1 MIRPPRRKLWLLACA
16 AIAVGVIAPTASA
29 TSPINAYKTADAHW
43 KRTFEWTIEKTVSP
57 ASWNLLTGQSGT
69 STYTVTVTKSAPTD
83 NIYVDGKV
91 CVENVSQ
98 APTENLK
105 VVDRL
110 QALVGD
116 DVITLASVP
125 LDMSINPV
133 LDPGE
138 SQCYPYSIPFEPVA
152 GATYRNNARVTVTN
166 DPRDPGEEMGPNEKV
181 DFTIPDPQVVNGSVN
196 VDDTNGLTWLFTG
209 SGSRTYERTFTCDR
223 DEGNHDNT
231 ATIRETGQSDDARVT
246 VTCTPPPSDGCSLT
260 QGYWKTHS
268 KYGPAPYD
276 ARWALIGE
284 DTAFF
289 SSGKTWYQAI
299 NQSSAGGNA
308 YYILAHQYIAARLN
322 IAGGTG
328 STPAVNAALAGADG
342 VLWHLHAELDAV
354 GHGPRAGNRLRRHA
368 GGLQRGRHRPGP
380 LPELARSS
388 PPTRRSADGALRGPV
403 RVLLGVLSGA

>member
-1 MIRPPRRKLWLLACA
+1 MKVRRKLWLAVCA
-16 AIAVGVIAPTASA
+16 AIAVGVLAPVASA
-29 TSPINAYKTADAHW
+29 TSPITAFKTAEAHW
-43 KRTFEWTIEKTVSP
+43 TRTFEWTIEKSVSP
-57 ASWNLLTGQSGT
+57 DSWNLETGQSGT
-69 STYTVTVTKSAPTD
+69 STYTVKVTKSSGVD
-83 NIYVDGKV
+83 EIWVDGKV
-91 CVENVSQ
+91 CVENVSM

-166 DPRDPGEEMGPNEKV
+166 DPRNPGEEMGPNEKV
-181 DFTIPDPQVVNGSVN
+181 DFSLPDPMVVNGSVN
-196 VDDTNGLTWLFTG
+196 VDDTNGLSWLFTD
-209 SGSRTYERTFTCDR
+209 SGTQTYTRTFTCDE
-223 DEGNHDNT
+223 DEGMHDNT

-246 VTCTPPPSDGCSLT
+246 VTCKPPPAPGCSLT

-299 NQSSAGGNA
+299 NTSSAGGNA
-308 YYILAHQYIAARLN
+308 YYILAHQYIAAKLN
-322 IAGGTG
+322 LAGGAS
-328 STPAVNAALAGADG
+328 STPAVNAALAGAEAFFG
-342 VLWHLHAELDAV
+342 AYTPTSELSKAV
-354 GHGPRAGNRLRRHA
+354 RAQAIAYAGTLADYNEGDIGPGHC
-368 GGLQRGRHRPGP
+368 PG
-380 LPELARSS
+380 
-388 PPTRRSADGALRGPV
+388 
-403 RVLLGVLSGA
+403 

>member
-1 MIRPPRRKLWLLACA
+1 MKVRRKLWLAVCA
-16 AIAVGVIAPTASA
+16 AVAVGVLAPVASA
-29 TSPINAYKTADAHW
+29 TSPITAFKTAEAHW
-43 KRTFEWTIEKTVSP
+43 TRTFEWTIEKSVSP
-57 ASWNLLTGQSGT
+57 DSWNLETGQSGT
-69 STYTVTVTKSAPTD
+69 STYTVKVTKSSGVD
-83 NIYVDGKV
+83 EIWVDGQV
-91 CVENVSQ
+91 CVENVSM

-166 DPRDPGEEMGPNEKV
+166 DPRNPGEEMGPNEKV
-181 DFTIPDPQVVNGSVN
+181 DFSLPDPMVFNGSVN
-196 VDDTNGLTWLFTG
+196 VDDTNGLSWLFTD
-209 SGSRTYERTFTCDR
+209 SGTQTYTRTFTCDE
-223 DEGNHDNT
+223 DEGMHDNT

-246 VTCTPPPSDGCSLT
+246 VTCKPPPAPGCSLT

-299 NQSSAGGNA
+299 NTSSAGGNA
-308 YYILAHQYIAARLN
+308 YYILAHQYIAAKLN
-322 IAGGTG
+322 LAGGAS
-328 STPAVNAALAGADG
+328 STPAVNAALAGAEAFFG
-342 VLWHLHAELDAV
+342 AYTPTSELSKAV
-354 GHGPRAGNRLRRHA
+354 RAQAIAYAGTLADYNEGDIGPGHC
-368 GGLQRGRHRPGP
+368 PG
-380 LPELARSS
+380 
-388 PPTRRSADGALRGPV
+388 
-403 RVLLGVLSGA
+403 

>member
-1 MIRPPRRKLWLLACA
+1 MKVRRKLWLAVCA
-16 AIAVGVIAPTASA
+16 AVAVGVLAPVASA
-29 TSPINAYKTADAHW
+29 TSPITAFKTAEAHW
-43 KRTFEWTIEKTVSP
+43 TRTFEWTIEKSVSP
-57 ASWNLLTGQSGT
+57 DSWNLETGQSGT
-69 STYTVTVTKSAPTD
+69 STYTVKVTKSSGVD
-83 NIYVDGKV
+83 EIWVDGQV
-91 CVENVSQ
+91 CVENVSM

-166 DPRDPGEEMGPNEKV
+166 DPRNPGEEMGPNEKV
-181 DFTIPDPQVVNGSVN
+181 DFSLPDPMVVNGSVN
-196 VDDTNGLTWLFTG
+196 VDDTNGLSWLFTD
-209 SGSRTYERTFTCDR
+209 SGTQTYTRTFTCDE
-223 DEGNHDNT
+223 DEGMHDNT

-246 VTCTPPPSDGCSLT
+246 VTCKPPPAPGCSLT

-289 SSGKTWYQAI
+289 SSGQTWYQAI
-299 NQSSAGGNA
+299 NASSSGGNA
-308 YYILAHQYIAARLN
+308 YYILAQQYIAAKLN
-322 IAGGTG
+322 LAGGAS
-328 STPAVNAALAGADG
+328 STPAVNAALAGAE
-342 VLWHLHAELDAV
+342 AFFA
-354 GHGPRAGNRLRRHA
+354 AYT
-368 GGLQRGRHRPGP
+368 
-380 LPELARSS
+380 
-388 PPTRRSADGALRGPV
+388 PTS
-403 RVLLGVLSGA
+403 VLSKAVRAQAIAYAETLTDYNEGDIGPGHCPS

>member
-1 MIRPPRRKLWLLACA
+1 MRRPPRRKLWLLACA
-16 AIAVGVIAPTASA
+16 AIAVGVMAPTASA
-29 TSPINAYKTADAHW
+29 TSPINAFKTADAHW

-69 STYTVTVTKSAPTD
+69 STYTVTVTKSAPSD
-83 NIYVDGKV
+83 SIYVDGKV

-166 DPRDPGEEMGPNEKV
+166 DPRAPGEEMGPNEKV
-181 DFTIPDPQVVNGSVN
+181 DFTLPDPQVVNGSVN
-196 VDDTNGLTWLFTG
+196 VDDTNGLTWLFSD

-223 DEGNHDNT
+223 DKGTHDNT

-246 VTCTPPPSDGCSLT
+246 VTCTPPPSEGCSLT

-268 KYGPAPYD
+268 KYAGAKKYD
-276 ARWALIGE
+276 ATWALIGE
-284 DTAFF
+284 DTPFF
-289 SSGKTWYQAI
+289 SSGKTWFEAI
-299 NQSSAGGNA
+299 STSSAGGSA

-322 IAGGTG
+322 IAGGTS
-328 STPAVNAALAGADG
+328 STPAVNVALAGATAFFSTYTPSSTLSATVRAQAIAYAGTLADYNEG
-342 VLWHLHAELDAV
+342 RIGP
-354 GHGPRAGNRLRRHA
+354 GHCP
-368 GGLQRGRHRPGP
+368 
-380 LPELARSS
+380 
-388 PPTRRSADGALRGPV
+388 D
-403 RVLLGVLSGA
+403 

>member
-1 MIRPPRRKLWLLACA
+1 MKGSLRRKLWLVACM

-29 TSPINAYKTADAHW
+29 TSPINAFKTADAHW
-43 KRTFEWTIEKTVSP
+43 KRTFDWTIEKSVSP

-83 NIYVDGKV
+83 SIYVDGKV
-91 CVENVSQ
+91 CVENVSLT
-98 APTENLK
+98 PTENLK

-110 QALVGD
+110 QALVGE

-166 DPRDPGEEMGPNEKV
+166 DPRAPGEEMGPNEKV
-181 DFTIPDPQVVNGSVN
+181 DFTLPDPQVVNGSVN
-196 VDDTNGLTWLFTG
+196 VDDTNGLTWLFSD
-209 SGSRTYERTFTCDR
+209 SGSRTYTRTFTCDR
-223 DEGNHDNT
+223 DQGNHDNT

-246 VTCTPPPSDGCSLT
+246 VTCTPPDEGCSLT

-276 ARWALIGE
+276 STWALIGE
-284 DTAFF
+284 NTPFF
-289 SSGKTWYQAI
+289 ISGKTWYQVI
-299 NQSSAGGNA
+299 NQPPAGGNA

-322 IAGGTG
+322 IAAGTG
-328 STPAVNAALAGADG
+328 STAAVNAALAGANTFFGLYTPSSTLSATVRAQAIAYAGTLGDYNEG
-342 VLWHLHAELDAV
+342 DIGP
-354 GHGPRAGNRLRRHA
+354 GHCP
-368 GGLQRGRHRPGP
+368 
-380 LPELARSS
+380 S
-388 PPTRRSADGALRGPV
+388 
-403 RVLLGVLSGA
+403 

>member
-1 MIRPPRRKLWLLACA
+1 MKRPPGRKLWLLAIA
-16 AIAVGVIAPTASA
+16 VIAVGVIAPTASA
-29 TSPINAYKTADAHW
+29 TSPINASKTAEAHW
-43 KRTFEWTIEKTVSP
+43 DRTFEWTIEKTVSP

-69 STYTVTVTKSAPTD
+69 STYTVSVTKSAPKD
-83 NIYVDGKV
+83 SIYVDGKV

-98 APTENLK
+98 TPTENLK

-110 QALVGD
+110 QALVGE

-125 LDMSINPV
+125 LDMRLNPV

-181 DFTIPDPQVVNGSVN
+181 DFTLPDPKVVNGSVN
-196 VDDTNGLTWLFTG
+196 VDDTNGLTWLFSDT
-209 SGSRTYERTFTCDR
+209 GSRTYERTFTCDR
-223 DEGNHDNT
+223 DEGKHDNT
-231 ATIRETGQSDDARVT
+231 ATIRETGQSDDAQVT
-246 VTCTPPPSDGCSLT
+246 VTCTPPDEGCSLT

-276 ARWALIGE
+276 ATWALIGE

-289 SSGKTWYQAI
+289 ISGKTWYQVI
-299 NQSSAGGNA
+299 KQPPAGGNA

-322 IAGGTG
+322 IAAGTG
-328 STPAVNAALAGADG
+328 STAAVNAALAGAATFFGTYTPSSTLSSSVRDQAIAWAG
-342 VLWHLHAELDAV
+342 TLGAYNEGDIGP
-354 GHGPRAGNRLRRHA
+354 GHC
-368 GGLQRGRHRPGP
+368 PG
-380 LPELARSS
+380 
-388 PPTRRSADGALRGPV
+388 
-403 RVLLGVLSGA
+403 

>member
-1 MIRPPRRKLWLLACA
+1 MRRPPRRKLWLLACA
-16 AIAVGVIAPTASA
+16 AIAVGVMAPTASA

-83 NIYVDGKV
+83 SIYVDGKV

-181 DFTIPDPQVVNGSVN
+181 DFTLPDPQVVNGSVN
-196 VDDTNGLTWLFTG
+196 VDDTNGLTWLFSD

-246 VTCTPPPSDGCSLT
+246 VTCTPPPDRGLLAHA
-260 QGYWKTHS
+260 GLLE
-268 KYGPAPYD
+268 D
-276 ARWALIGE
+276 ALEVRRREEVRRDLGADRGGHAVLLERQDVVPGDQHIVRGWERLLHPRPPVHRGE
-284 DTAFF
+284 AQHRGRD
-289 SSGKTWYQAI
+289 QLD
-299 NQSSAGGNA
+299 AGGE
-308 YYILAHQYIAARLN
+308 R
-322 IAGGTG
+322 GTG
-328 STPAVNAALAGADG
+328 GGDG
-342 VLWHLHAELDAV
+342 VLRDVHAELDAL
-354 GHGPRAGNRLRRHA
+354 GRRPRAGHRLRRHA
-368 GGLQRGRHRPGP
+368 CGLQRRENRPGA
-380 LPELARSS
+380 LPGLELS
-388 PPTRRSADGALRGPV
+388 PTRRSRAGSARSWALP
-403 RVLLGVLSGA
+403 A